1 MGHNY
6 GKHFNNS
13 NPENSHHI
21 FGRQSELI
29 VDQAEELP
37 SNEEPIVVEESSD
50 NNVQETV
57 NKTQHVNG
65 VVTGCDRL
73 NVREEASQESRVLC
87 VIEKD
92 SEVQVD
98 LTVDNTAAEFYKI
111 TTPSGVSGYCMK
123 KFITIN

>member
-6 GKHFNNS
+6 GKHFNS
-13 NPENSHHI
+13 NPENGHHI
-21 FGRQSELI
+21 FGPQVEPV
-29 VDQAEELP
+29 VDHVDEVP
-37 SNEEPIVVEESSD
+37 SNEEPVVAEVNSD

-57 NKTQHVNG
+57 NETQHVNG

-92 SEVQVD
+92 SEVQVE
-98 LTVDNTAAEFYKI
+98 LTADHTAAEFYKV

-123 KFITIN
+123 KFININ